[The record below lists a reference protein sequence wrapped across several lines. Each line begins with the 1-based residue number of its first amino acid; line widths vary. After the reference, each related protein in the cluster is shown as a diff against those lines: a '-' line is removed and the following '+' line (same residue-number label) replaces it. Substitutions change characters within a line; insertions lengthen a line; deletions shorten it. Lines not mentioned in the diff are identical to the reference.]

1 MLTKFAA
8 AEIEMPKKEKKNKKK
23 VKQILIIDERW
34 H

>member
-23 VKQILIIDERW
+23 GKTNFDY
-34 H
+34 